1 MSIKLLD
8 SNLFYSPNCVLY
20 PSFKKGLYMEEYF
33 FEYMKRNNMSHDKS
47 GKLYIPILWT
57 NFQIEHWFDNHK
69 SEMQDILNK
78 YIEKNPCTY
87 GYFTVVQYDDGPLL
101 ELPKKTV
108 VYGACSGNIQLPL
121 IYQDLD
127 NKLENIPKKSFKE
140 KNVLCSFI
148 GRDTHN
154 VRNKIINYY
163 KNNPNFCIINNSE
176 RGYVENPEKE
186 YTDLTIDSKFTLA
199 PRGYGRSSFRF
210 FEIFK
215 LGSIPIYVWDD
226 IEWLPYK
233 EKIDYSKFCISIH
246 IDNLDKLEDILLN
259 INEQKYNDML
269 DEFKKV
275 KEVFELE
282 YMCEYIIS

>member
-1 MSIKLLD
+1 MPMELLD
-8 SNLFYSPNCVLY
+8 SELFYSSNRVLY

-33 FEYMKRNNMSHDKS
+33 FEYMKKNNITHDKN
-47 GKLYIPILWT
+47 GRQYIPVLWT
-57 NFQIEHWFDNHK
+57 NFQIENWFNFRK
-69 SEMQDILNK
+69 GEMQDILNK
-78 YIEKNPCTY
+78 YIEKNPCSN

-101 ELPKKTV
+101 ELPKETI
-108 VYGACSGNIQLPL
+108 VYGACSGSIQLPL

-127 NKLENIPKKSFKE
+127 NKLERIQKKSFKE
-140 KNVLCSFI
+140 KSVLCSFI

-176 RGYVENPEKE
+176 YRHVENAEKE
-186 YTDLTIDSKFTLA
+186 YTELTINSKFTLA

-215 LGSIPIYVWDD
+215 LDSIPIYVWDD

-233 EKIDYSKFCISIH
+233 ERIDYSKFCISIH
-246 IDNLDKLEDILLN
+246 IDDLDKLESIIVN
-259 INEQKYNDML
+259 IDEEKYNEML

-275 KEVFELE
+275 KDIFELE